1 MTLSGGNCFYNY
13 SLISLVNNFR
23 KITGKSQ
30 IYITI
35 SAFADF
41 YNLNIFDLTSFAS
54 VLVGIKNIILRGG
67 VVKGK
72 EINILRWSGRGGMC
86 VTK

>member
-67 VVKGK
+67 GQGK
-72 EINILRWSGRGGMC
+72 RNQYPKMVWTGRNVC
-86 VTK
+86 Y